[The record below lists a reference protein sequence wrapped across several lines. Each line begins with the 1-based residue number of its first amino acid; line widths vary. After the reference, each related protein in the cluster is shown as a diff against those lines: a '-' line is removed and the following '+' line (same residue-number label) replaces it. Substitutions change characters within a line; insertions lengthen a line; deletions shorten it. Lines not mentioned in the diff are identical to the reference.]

1 MEKFHMFDDRI
12 YQMTNGVKAA
22 DRIIYTVML
31 NEQKFYHD
39 KGQYYTPSYAHLGQY
54 AGITRTTVI
63 ACMKRLEAHGL
74 IKKTNVAS
82 NQCVIKVYSLDEVPE
97 VLTELTAKEARK
109 AKLESKVTQSVK
121 KDDPLSQNSLPT
133 ESKFFTQ
140 SVKIFDTYNNS
151 NNKKELINNNKE
163 DDFLSL
169 DELNDFLSMN
179 ESDLDSEATK
189 EASKTSDLEEDKIS
203 DVNVDS
209 DHKNTQCPA
218 TDDEMDPFDDYLDE
232 ESELTAKEARKA
244 KLESKVTQSVKKD
257 DPLSQN
263 SLPTESKFFT
273 QSVKIFDTYN
283 NSNNK
288 KELINN
294 NKEDDFLSLD
304 ELNDFLSMN
313 ESDLDSEATKEASK
327 TSDLEEDKIS
337 DVNVDSDHKNT
348 QCPATDD
355 EMDPFDD
362 YLDEESEREE
372 AIKKAQRKAEI
383 KSRIEMAKLKNKVND
398 LDDFDDGDDDDFS
411 FTPKKKVVSEN
422 KKQRIKP
429 KMYYAGGGIQ

>member
-1 MEKFHMFDDRI
+1 MFDDRI

-54 AGITRTTVI
+54 AGITRTSVI

-163 DDFLSL
+163 DDFEEESLKKGASLCDSHECDSL
-169 DELNDFLSMN
+169 DIEEAIKETVKTSDLD
-179 ESDLDSEATK
+179 DLDSEATK
-189 EASKTSDLEEDKIS
+189 EAVKKEDKIS
-203 DVNVDS
+203 DVNEVS
-209 DHKNTQCPA
+209 DQQDTPCRLES
-218 TDDEMDPFDDYLDE
+218 TDDELPDVDLDDE
-232 ESELTAKEARKA
+232 EDPEEELK
-244 KLESKVTQSVKKD
+244 
-257 DPLSQN
+257 
-263 SLPTESKFFT
+263 
-273 QSVKIFDTYN
+273 
-283 NSNNK
+283 
-288 KELINN
+288 
-294 NKEDDFLSLD
+294 
-304 ELNDFLSMN
+304 
-313 ESDLDSEATKEASK
+313 
-327 TSDLEEDKIS
+327 
-337 DVNVDSDHKNT
+337 
-348 QCPATDD
+348 
-355 EMDPFDD
+355 
-362 YLDEESEREE
+362 RE
-372 AIKKAQRKAEI
+372 QRKAEI
-383 KSRIEMAKLKNKVND
+383 KERFRKAKLKNRID
-398 LDDFDDGDDDDFS
+398 ELDDFDDSDDDDFS
-411 FTPKKKVVSEN
+411 FTPKKKTHTEP
-422 KKQRIKP
+422 KKEKVKVRRV
-429 KMYYAGGGIQ
+429 YAGGMR

>member
-54 AGITRTTVI
+54 AGITRTSVI

-151 NNKKELINNNKE
+151 DNKKGFINNNKE
-163 DDFLSL
+163 DDFEEESL
-169 DELNDFLSMN
+169 KKGASLC
-179 ESDLDSEATK
+179 DSHECDSLGIEEAIK
-189 EASKTSDLEEDKIS
+189 ETVKTSDLDDLEVSSKKTSKQDKEIS
-203 DVNVDS
+203 DVIASS

-218 TDDEMDPFDDYLDE
+218 TDDEMDPFDDDE
-232 ESELTAKEARKA
+232 E
-244 KLESKVTQSVKKD
+244 
-257 DPLSQN
+257 
-263 SLPTESKFFT
+263 
-273 QSVKIFDTYN
+273 
-283 NSNNK
+283 
-288 KELINN
+288 
-294 NKEDDFLSLD
+294 
-304 ELNDFLSMN
+304 
-313 ESDLDSEATKEASK
+313 
-327 TSDLEEDKIS
+327 
-337 DVNVDSDHKNT
+337 
-348 QCPATDD
+348 
-355 EMDPFDD
+355 
-362 YLDEESEREE
+362 DEESEREK
-372 AIKKAQRKAEI
+372 AIKRVEKKKRFELARQ
-383 KSRIEMAKLKNKVND
+383 KNKVSG
-398 LDDFDDGDDDDFS
+398 LDPFDDSEDDYYLS
-411 FTPKKKVVSEN
+411 PKKKQTQDD
-422 KKQRIKP
+422 KKQKIKP
-429 KMYYAGGGIQ
+429 KMYFAGGGMR

>member
-54 AGITRTTVI
+54 AGITRTSVI

-109 AKLESKVTQSVK
+109 VKLESKVTQSVK

-163 DDFLSL
+163 DDF
-169 DELNDFLSMN
+169 E
-179 ESDLDSEATK
+179 
-189 EASKTSDLEEDKIS
+189 
-203 DVNVDS
+203 
-209 DHKNTQCPA
+209 
-218 TDDEMDPFDDYLDE
+218 E
-232 ESELTAKEARKA
+232 ESL
-244 KLESKVTQSVKKD
+244 KKGA
-257 DPLSQN
+257 
-263 SLPTESKFFT
+263 SLCDSHECD
-273 QSVKIFDTYN
+273 I
-283 NSNNK
+283 
-288 KELINN
+288 
-294 NKEDDFLSLD
+294 KEDDFLSLD

-313 ESDLDSEATKEASK
+313 ESDLDSEATKEVVK
-327 TSDLEEDKIS
+327 KEDKIS
-337 DVNVDSDHKNT
+337 DVIASSDHKNT

-355 EMDPFDD
+355 ELPDVDLD
-362 YLDEESEREE
+362 DEEDPEEELKRE
-372 AIKKAQRKAEI
+372 QRKAEI
-383 KSRIEMAKLKNKVND
+383 KERFRKAKLKNRID
-398 LDDFDDGDDDDFS
+398 ELDDFDDSDDDFT
-411 FTPKKKVVSEN
+411 FTPKKKTHTDS
-422 KKQRIKP
+422 KKERIKP
-429 KMYYAGGGIQ
+429 KMYFAGGGIK

>member
-54 AGITRTTVI
+54 AGITRTSVI

-151 NNKKELINNNKE
+151 NNNKELINNNKE
-163 DDFLSL
+163 DDFEEESLKKGASLCDSHECDSL
-169 DELNDFLSMN
+169 DIEEAIKEAVKTSDLD
-179 ESDLDSEATK
+179 DLDSEAAK
-189 EASKTSDLEEDKIS
+189 EVVKKEDKIS
-203 DVNVDS
+203 DVNIDS

-218 TDDEMDPFDDYLDE
+218 TDDEMDPFDDYLD
-232 ESELTAKEARKA
+232 
-244 KLESKVTQSVKKD
+244 D
-257 DPLSQN
+257 
-263 SLPTESKFFT
+263 
-273 QSVKIFDTYN
+273 
-283 NSNNK
+283 
-288 KELINN
+288 
-294 NKEDDFLSLD
+294 
-304 ELNDFLSMN
+304 
-313 ESDLDSEATKEASK
+313 
-327 TSDLEEDKIS
+327 EED
-337 DVNVDSDHKNT
+337 
-348 QCPATDD
+348 P
-355 EMDPFDD
+355 
-362 YLDEESEREE
+362 EEELKRE
-372 AIKKAQRKAEI
+372 QRKAEI
-383 KSRIEMAKLKNKVND
+383 KERFRKAKLKNRID
-398 LDDFDDGDDDDFS
+398 ELDDFDDGDDD
-411 FTPKKKVVSEN
+411 FTYRPKKKTHTDS
-422 KKQRIKP
+422 KKEKIKP

>member
-54 AGITRTTVI
+54 AGITRTSVI

-163 DDFLSL
+163 DDFEEKSL
-169 DELNDFLSMN
+169 KKGASLC
-179 ESDLDSEATK
+179 DSHEC
-189 EASKTSDLEEDKIS
+189 DI
-203 DVNVDS
+203 
-209 DHKNTQCPA
+209 
-218 TDDEMDPFDDYLDE
+218 
-232 ESELTAKEARKA
+232 
-244 KLESKVTQSVKKD
+244 
-257 DPLSQN
+257 
-263 SLPTESKFFT
+263 
-273 QSVKIFDTYN
+273 
-283 NSNNK
+283 
-288 KELINN
+288 
-294 NKEDDFLSLD
+294 KEDDFLSLD

-313 ESDLDSEATKEASK
+313 ESDLDSEATKEVVK
-327 TSDLEEDKIS
+327 KEDKIS
-337 DVNVDSDHKNT
+337 DVIASSDHKNT

-362 YLDEESEREE
+362 DEEDEESEREK
-372 AIKKAQRKAEI
+372 AIKRVEKKKRFELARQ
-383 KSRIEMAKLKNKVND
+383 KNKVSG
-398 LDDFDDGDDDDFS
+398 LDPFDDSEDDYYLS
-411 FTPKKKVVSEN
+411 PKKKQTQDD
-422 KKQRIKP
+422 KKQKIKP
-429 KMYYAGGGIQ
+429 KMYFAGGGIK

>member
-54 AGITRTTVI
+54 AGITRTSVI

-151 NNKKELINNNKE
+151 NNSNNSNNKKKFLNNNKEDDFEEESLKKRASLCDSHECDIKE

-169 DELNDFLSMN
+169 DELNDFLSMD
-179 ESDLDSEATK
+179 ESDLEVSSK
-189 EASKTSDLEEDKIS
+189 ETSKTSDLEEDKIS
-203 DVNVDS
+203 DVNIDS

-218 TDDEMDPFDDYLDE
+218 TDDEMGPFDDDE
-232 ESELTAKEARKA
+232 E
-244 KLESKVTQSVKKD
+244 
-257 DPLSQN
+257 
-263 SLPTESKFFT
+263 
-273 QSVKIFDTYN
+273 
-283 NSNNK
+283 
-288 KELINN
+288 
-294 NKEDDFLSLD
+294 
-304 ELNDFLSMN
+304 
-313 ESDLDSEATKEASK
+313 
-327 TSDLEEDKIS
+327 
-337 DVNVDSDHKNT
+337 
-348 QCPATDD
+348 
-355 EMDPFDD
+355 
-362 YLDEESEREE
+362 DEESEREK
-372 AIKKAQRKAEI
+372 AIKRVEKKKRFELARQ
-383 KSRIEMAKLKNKVND
+383 KNKVSG
-398 LDDFDDGDDDDFS
+398 LDPFDDSDDDDFS
-411 FTPKKKVVSEN
+411 FTPKKKQTQDD

>member
-12 YQMTNGVKAA
+12 YQMTNGVKVA

-54 AGITRTTVI
+54 AGITRTSVI

-163 DDFLSL
+163 DDFEEESL
-169 DELNDFLSMN
+169 KKGASLC
-179 ESDLDSEATK
+179 DSHECDSLGIEEAIK
-189 EASKTSDLEEDKIS
+189 ETVKTSDLDDLEVSSKKTSKQDKEIS
-203 DVNVDS
+203 DVNIDS

-218 TDDEMDPFDDYLDE
+218 TDDEMDPFDDDE
-232 ESELTAKEARKA
+232 E
-244 KLESKVTQSVKKD
+244 
-257 DPLSQN
+257 
-263 SLPTESKFFT
+263 
-273 QSVKIFDTYN
+273 
-283 NSNNK
+283 
-288 KELINN
+288 
-294 NKEDDFLSLD
+294 
-304 ELNDFLSMN
+304 
-313 ESDLDSEATKEASK
+313 
-327 TSDLEEDKIS
+327 
-337 DVNVDSDHKNT
+337 
-348 QCPATDD
+348 
-355 EMDPFDD
+355 
-362 YLDEESEREE
+362 DEESEREK
-372 AIKKAQRKAEI
+372 AIKRVEKKKRFELARQ
-383 KSRIEMAKLKNKVND
+383 KNKVSG
-398 LDDFDDGDDDDFS
+398 LDPFDDSEDDYYLS
-411 FTPKKKVVSEN
+411 PKKKQTQDD
-422 KKQRIKP
+422 KKQKIKP
-429 KMYYAGGGIQ
+429 KMYFAGGGMR

>member
-54 AGITRTTVI
+54 AGITRTSVI

-133 ESKFFTQ
+133 ELKFFTQSVKKDDPLSQNSLPTELKFFTQSVKKDDPLSQNSLPTELKFFTQ

-163 DDFLSL
+163 DDFEEESLKKGASLCDSHECDSL
-169 DELNDFLSMN
+169 DIEEAIKETVKTSDLD
-179 ESDLDSEATK
+179 DLDSEATK
-189 EASKTSDLEEDKIS
+189 EAVKKEDKIS
-203 DVNVDS
+203 DVNEVS
-209 DHKNTQCPA
+209 DQQDTPCRLES
-218 TDDEMDPFDDYLDE
+218 TDDELPDVDLDDE
-232 ESELTAKEARKA
+232 EDPEEELK
-244 KLESKVTQSVKKD
+244 
-257 DPLSQN
+257 
-263 SLPTESKFFT
+263 
-273 QSVKIFDTYN
+273 
-283 NSNNK
+283 
-288 KELINN
+288 
-294 NKEDDFLSLD
+294 
-304 ELNDFLSMN
+304 
-313 ESDLDSEATKEASK
+313 
-327 TSDLEEDKIS
+327 
-337 DVNVDSDHKNT
+337 
-348 QCPATDD
+348 
-355 EMDPFDD
+355 
-362 YLDEESEREE
+362 RE
-372 AIKKAQRKAEI
+372 QRKAEI
-383 KSRIEMAKLKNKVND
+383 KERFRKAKLKNRID
-398 LDDFDDGDDDDFS
+398 ELDDFDDSDDDDFS
-411 FTPKKKVVSEN
+411 FTPKKKTHTEP
-422 KKQRIKP
+422 KKEKVKVRRI
-429 KMYYAGGGIQ
+429 YAGGMR

>member
-54 AGITRTTVI
+54 AGITRTSVI

-109 AKLESKVTQSVK
+109 VKLESKVSQSVK

-151 NNKKELINNNKE
+151 NNNKELINNNKE
-163 DDFLSL
+163 DDFEEESL
-169 DELNDFLSMN
+169 KKGASLC
-179 ESDLDSEATK
+179 DSHECDSLGIEEAIK
-189 EASKTSDLEEDKIS
+189 EAVKTSDLDDLEVSPKKTSKQDKEIS
-203 DVNVDS
+203 DVNIDS

-218 TDDEMDPFDDYLDE
+218 TDDELDPFDDYLD
-232 ESELTAKEARKA
+232 
-244 KLESKVTQSVKKD
+244 D
-257 DPLSQN
+257 
-263 SLPTESKFFT
+263 
-273 QSVKIFDTYN
+273 
-283 NSNNK
+283 
-288 KELINN
+288 
-294 NKEDDFLSLD
+294 
-304 ELNDFLSMN
+304 
-313 ESDLDSEATKEASK
+313 
-327 TSDLEEDKIS
+327 EED
-337 DVNVDSDHKNT
+337 
-348 QCPATDD
+348 P
-355 EMDPFDD
+355 
-362 YLDEESEREE
+362 EEELKRE
-372 AIKKAQRKAEI
+372 QRKAEI
-383 KSRIEMAKLKNKVND
+383 KERFRNAKLKNKVSD
-398 LDDFDDGDDDDFS
+398 LDDFDDSDDDFT
-411 FTPKKKVVSEN
+411 FTPKNKTHTDSKKE
-422 KKQRIKP
+422 RIKP
-429 KMYYAGGGIQ
+429 KMYFAGGGIK

>member
-54 AGITRTTVI
+54 AGITRTSVI

-163 DDFLSL
+163 DDFEEESL
-169 DELNDFLSMN
+169 KKGAALC
-179 ESDLDSEATK
+179 DSHECDSLGIEEAIK
-189 EASKTSDLEEDKIS
+189 ETVKTSDLDDLEVSSKKTSKQDKEIS
-203 DVNVDS
+203 DVNIDS

-218 TDDEMDPFDDYLDE
+218 TDDEMDPFDDDE
-232 ESELTAKEARKA
+232 E
-244 KLESKVTQSVKKD
+244 
-257 DPLSQN
+257 
-263 SLPTESKFFT
+263 
-273 QSVKIFDTYN
+273 
-283 NSNNK
+283 
-288 KELINN
+288 
-294 NKEDDFLSLD
+294 
-304 ELNDFLSMN
+304 
-313 ESDLDSEATKEASK
+313 
-327 TSDLEEDKIS
+327 
-337 DVNVDSDHKNT
+337 
-348 QCPATDD
+348 
-355 EMDPFDD
+355 
-362 YLDEESEREE
+362 DEESEREK
-372 AIKKAQRKAEI
+372 AIKRVEKKKRFELARQ
-383 KSRIEMAKLKNKVND
+383 KNKVSG
-398 LDDFDDGDDDDFS
+398 LDPFDDSEDDYYLS
-411 FTPKKKVVSEN
+411 PKKKQTQDD
-422 KKQRIKP
+422 KKQKIKP
-429 KMYYAGGGIQ
+429 KMYFAGGGMR

>member
-54 AGITRTTVI
+54 AGITRTSVI

-133 ESKFFTQ
+133 ELKFFTQ

-163 DDFLSL
+163 DDFEEESLKKGASLCDSHECDSL
-169 DELNDFLSMN
+169 DIEEAIKETVKTSDLD
-179 ESDLDSEATK
+179 DLDSEATK
-189 EASKTSDLEEDKIS
+189 EAVKKEDKIS
-203 DVNVDS
+203 DVNEVS
-209 DHKNTQCPA
+209 DQQDTPCRLES
-218 TDDEMDPFDDYLDE
+218 TDDELPDVDLDDE
-232 ESELTAKEARKA
+232 EDPEEELK
-244 KLESKVTQSVKKD
+244 
-257 DPLSQN
+257 
-263 SLPTESKFFT
+263 
-273 QSVKIFDTYN
+273 
-283 NSNNK
+283 
-288 KELINN
+288 
-294 NKEDDFLSLD
+294 
-304 ELNDFLSMN
+304 
-313 ESDLDSEATKEASK
+313 
-327 TSDLEEDKIS
+327 
-337 DVNVDSDHKNT
+337 
-348 QCPATDD
+348 
-355 EMDPFDD
+355 
-362 YLDEESEREE
+362 RE
-372 AIKKAQRKAEI
+372 QRKAEI
-383 KSRIEMAKLKNKVND
+383 KERFRKAKLKNRID
-398 LDDFDDGDDDDFS
+398 ELDDFDDSDDDDFS
-411 FTPKKKVVSEN
+411 FTPKKKTHTEP
-422 KKQRIKP
+422 KKEKVKVRRI
-429 KMYYAGGGIQ
+429 YAGGMR

>member
-54 AGITRTTVI
+54 AGITRTSVI

-151 NNKKELINNNKE
+151 NNKEELTNNNKE
-163 DDFLSL
+163 DDFEGESLKRGASLCDSHECDSL
-169 DELNDFLSMN
+169 DIEEAIKETVKTSDLD
-179 ESDLDSEATK
+179 DLDSEATK
-189 EASKTSDLEEDKIS
+189 EAIKKEDKIS
-203 DVNVDS
+203 DVNIDS

-218 TDDEMDPFDDYLDE
+218 TDDEMDPFDDDE
-232 ESELTAKEARKA
+232 E
-244 KLESKVTQSVKKD
+244 
-257 DPLSQN
+257 
-263 SLPTESKFFT
+263 
-273 QSVKIFDTYN
+273 
-283 NSNNK
+283 
-288 KELINN
+288 
-294 NKEDDFLSLD
+294 
-304 ELNDFLSMN
+304 
-313 ESDLDSEATKEASK
+313 
-327 TSDLEEDKIS
+327 
-337 DVNVDSDHKNT
+337 
-348 QCPATDD
+348 
-355 EMDPFDD
+355 
-362 YLDEESEREE
+362 DEESEREKS
-372 AIKKAQRKAEI
+372 IKMAE
-383 KSRIEMAKLKNKVND
+383 KKKRFELARQKNKVSG
-398 LDDFDDGDDDDFS
+398 LDPFDDSDDDDFS
-411 FTPKKKVVSEN
+411 FTPR
-422 KKQRIKP
+422 KKQTQDDTKQKIKP
-429 KMYYAGGGIQ
+429 KMYFAGGGMC

>member
-54 AGITRTTVI
+54 AGITRTSVI

-163 DDFLSL
+163 DDFEEESL
-169 DELNDFLSMN
+169 KKGASLCDSHECDSLGIEEVIKKAVKTSDLD
-179 ESDLDSEATK
+179 DLDSEATK
-189 EASKTSDLEEDKIS
+189 EAIKKEDKIS
-203 DVNVDS
+203 DVIASS

-218 TDDEMDPFDDYLDE
+218 TDDEMDPFDDDE
-232 ESELTAKEARKA
+232 E
-244 KLESKVTQSVKKD
+244 
-257 DPLSQN
+257 
-263 SLPTESKFFT
+263 
-273 QSVKIFDTYN
+273 
-283 NSNNK
+283 
-288 KELINN
+288 
-294 NKEDDFLSLD
+294 
-304 ELNDFLSMN
+304 
-313 ESDLDSEATKEASK
+313 
-327 TSDLEEDKIS
+327 
-337 DVNVDSDHKNT
+337 
-348 QCPATDD
+348 
-355 EMDPFDD
+355 
-362 YLDEESEREE
+362 DEESEREK
-372 AIKKAQRKAEI
+372 AIKRVEKKKRFELARQ
-383 KSRIEMAKLKNKVND
+383 KNKVSG
-398 LDDFDDGDDDDFS
+398 LDPFDDSEDDYYLS
-411 FTPKKKVVSEN
+411 PKKKQTQDD
-422 KKQRIKP
+422 KKQKIKP
-429 KMYYAGGGIQ
+429 KMYFAGGGMR

>member
-54 AGITRTTVI
+54 AGITRTSVI

-133 ESKFFTQ
+133 ELKFFTQ

-163 DDFLSL
+163 DDFEEESLKKGASLCDSHECDSL
-169 DELNDFLSMN
+169 DIEEAIKETVKTSDLD
-179 ESDLDSEATK
+179 DLDSEATK
-189 EASKTSDLEEDKIS
+189 EAVKKEDKIS
-203 DVNVDS
+203 DVNEVSGQQDTPCRLES
-209 DHKNTQCPA
+209 
-218 TDDEMDPFDDYLDE
+218 TDDELPDVDLDDE
-232 ESELTAKEARKA
+232 EDPEEELK
-244 KLESKVTQSVKKD
+244 
-257 DPLSQN
+257 
-263 SLPTESKFFT
+263 
-273 QSVKIFDTYN
+273 
-283 NSNNK
+283 
-288 KELINN
+288 
-294 NKEDDFLSLD
+294 
-304 ELNDFLSMN
+304 
-313 ESDLDSEATKEASK
+313 
-327 TSDLEEDKIS
+327 
-337 DVNVDSDHKNT
+337 
-348 QCPATDD
+348 
-355 EMDPFDD
+355 
-362 YLDEESEREE
+362 RE
-372 AIKKAQRKAEI
+372 QRKAEI
-383 KSRIEMAKLKNKVND
+383 KERFRKAKLKNRID
-398 LDDFDDGDDDDFS
+398 ELDDFDDSDDDDFS
-411 FTPKKKVVSEN
+411 FTPKKKTHTEP
-422 KKQRIKP
+422 KKEKVKVRRI
-429 KMYYAGGGIQ
+429 YAGGMR

>member
-54 AGITRTTVI
+54 AGITRISVI

-151 NNKKELINNNKE
+151 NNKKELINNSKE
-163 DDFLSL
+163 DNFEEESL
-169 DELNDFLSMN
+169 KKGASLC
-179 ESDLDSEATK
+179 DSHECDSLGIEEAIK
-189 EASKTSDLEEDKIS
+189 EAVKTSDLDDLEVSPKKTSKQDKEIS
-203 DVNVDS
+203 DVN
-209 DHKNTQCPA
+209 
-218 TDDEMDPFDDYLDE
+218 
-232 ESELTAKEARKA
+232 
-244 KLESKVTQSVKKD
+244 
-257 DPLSQN
+257 
-263 SLPTESKFFT
+263 
-273 QSVKIFDTYN
+273 I
-283 NSNNK
+283 
-288 KELINN
+288 
-294 NKEDDFLSLD
+294 
-304 ELNDFLSMN
+304 
-313 ESDLDSEATKEASK
+313 
-327 TSDLEEDKIS
+327 
-337 DVNVDSDHKNT
+337 DSDHKNT

-362 YLDEESEREE
+362 YLDEESEREK
-372 AIKKAQRKAEI
+372 AIKRVEKKKRFELARQ
-383 KSRIEMAKLKNKVND
+383 KNKVSG
-398 LDDFDDGDDDDFS
+398 LDPFDDSDDDDFS
-411 FTPKKKVVSEN
+411 FTPR
-422 KKQRIKP
+422 KKQTQGDKKQKIKP
-429 KMYYAGGGIQ
+429 KMYFAGGGIKQ

>member
-54 AGITRTTVI
+54 AGITRTSVI

-163 DDFLSL
+163 DDFEEESLKKGALLCDSHECDSL
-169 DELNDFLSMN
+169 DIE
-179 ESDLDSEATK
+179 EAIK
-189 EASKTSDLEEDKIS
+189 ETVKTSDLDDLEVSSKKTSKQDKEIS
-203 DVNVDS
+203 DV
-209 DHKNTQCPA
+209 
-218 TDDEMDPFDDYLDE
+218 
-232 ESELTAKEARKA
+232 
-244 KLESKVTQSVKKD
+244 
-257 DPLSQN
+257 
-263 SLPTESKFFT
+263 
-273 QSVKIFDTYN
+273 I
-283 NSNNK
+283 
-288 KELINN
+288 
-294 NKEDDFLSLD
+294 
-304 ELNDFLSMN
+304 
-313 ESDLDSEATKEASK
+313 AS
-327 TSDLEEDKIS
+327 
-337 DVNVDSDHKNT
+337 SDHKNT

-372 AIKKAQRKAEI
+372 AIKKAQRKAKI
-383 KSRIEMAKLKNKVND
+383 KARIAIAKQKNKVSD
-398 LDDFDDGDDDDFS
+398 LDDFDDSDDDF
-411 FTPKKKVVSEN
+411 TYRPKKKTHTDS
-422 KKQRIKP
+422 KKERIKP
-429 KMYYAGGGIQ
+429 KMYFASGGMR